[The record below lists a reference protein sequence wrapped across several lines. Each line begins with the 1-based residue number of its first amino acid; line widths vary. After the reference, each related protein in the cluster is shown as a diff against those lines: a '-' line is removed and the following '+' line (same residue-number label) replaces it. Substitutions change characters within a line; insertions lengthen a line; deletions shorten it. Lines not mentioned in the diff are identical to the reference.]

1 MNKQSIVLLWN
12 TFKAE
17 HPGVDGDYQA
27 WAFGDSEQMADQ
39 LAELVVKG
47 IKTATASNQLLYQHE
62 EEPLPEVGQYNI
74 ILDGKGMAVAIVE
87 TTSVEVVPFR
97 EVTAAHAFLEGEGD
111 RSLAFWR
118 EVHEDFF
125 RRELA
130 EVGLAFNEDMP
141 VVCER
146 FVRVF

>member
-12 TFKAE
+12 TFKAKY
-17 HPGVDGDYQA
+17 PAVSGTYQA
-27 WAFGDSEQMADQ
+27 WAFGDSEQIANQ

-47 IKTATASNQLLYQHE
+47 VKTATASNRLLYQHE
-62 EEPLPEVGQYNI
+62 EEPLPEVGQYSI
-74 ILDGKGMAVAIVE
+74 ILDGAGMAVAIVE

-111 RSLAFWR
+111 RSLAYWR
-118 EVHEDFF
+118 DVHEDFF

-130 EVGLAFNEDMP
+130 EVGLAFSEDIP